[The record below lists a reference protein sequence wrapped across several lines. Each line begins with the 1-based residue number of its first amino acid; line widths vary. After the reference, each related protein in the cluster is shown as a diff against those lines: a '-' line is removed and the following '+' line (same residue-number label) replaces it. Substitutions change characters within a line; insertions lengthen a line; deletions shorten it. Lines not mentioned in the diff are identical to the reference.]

1 MNFQGL
7 LSCLRLGDSVFPTAM
22 AGSGIELLAG
32 VINKGGCHGC
42 FHLTEQ

>member
-1 MNFQGL
+1 MF
-7 LSCLRLGDSVFPTAM
+7 STAI
-22 AGSGIELLAG
+22 ARSGIELLAG